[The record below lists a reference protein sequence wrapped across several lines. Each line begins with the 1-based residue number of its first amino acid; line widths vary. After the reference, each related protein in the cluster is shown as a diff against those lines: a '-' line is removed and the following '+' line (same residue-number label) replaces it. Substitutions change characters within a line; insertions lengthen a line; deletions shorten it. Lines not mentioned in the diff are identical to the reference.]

1 MTMPLVLASCGCG
14 WRQIDLDVL
23 RKVERM
29 LEEMP

>member
-1 MTMPLVLASCGCG
+1 MGMPLAIASCSCG
-14 WRQIDLDVL
+14 RLTIDLDVL